1 MRCWWAILSLA
12 LVSSVVADTPRSGDQ
27 FIQAA
32 GFELVQGHCTACH
45 SALIVTSQRGDAS
58 FWLNT
63 IRWMQKTQNLWAIPA
78 QQEQQIVA
86 YLAKHYAEQEWG
98 RRPQLSPLLLP

>member
-1 MRCWWAILSLA
+1 MKYCWAII
-12 LVSSVVADTPRSGDQ
+12 LVAFVSPVVADTPGSGSQ

-32 GFELVQGHCTACH
+32 GADLVQGHCTACH
-45 SALIVTSQRGDAS
+45 SALIVTSQRGDAA